1 MALKQCLMTQS
12 CSSTPPKAVNGESS
26 SSSTL
31 HKEEELSDQ
40 GVGTSDSNLYS
51 NLDWVTCPVC
61 GNNVRAMDYIVN
73 SHLGMS
79 VSLKS
84 L

>member
-1 MALKQCLMTQS
+1 MTQS
-12 CSSTPPKAVNGESS
+12 CSSTPQRAVNGESS
-26 SSSTL
+26 SSSAL

-40 GVGTSDSNLYS
+40 VLGTSDSNLYS

-61 GNNVRAMDYIVN
+61 GNNVRAMDYTVN
-73 SHLGMS
+73 SHLGMPL
-79 VSLKS
+79 SLKS